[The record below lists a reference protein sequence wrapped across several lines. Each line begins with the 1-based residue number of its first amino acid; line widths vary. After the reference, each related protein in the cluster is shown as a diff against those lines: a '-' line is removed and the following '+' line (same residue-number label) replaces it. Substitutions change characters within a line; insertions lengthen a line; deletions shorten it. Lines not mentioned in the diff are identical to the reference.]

1 MADHQEPKHGGRET
15 TMTTIT
21 HPGQGGAG
29 GDVPRVVVA
38 GAGFGGLA
46 AVRPLA
52 RAGMRT
58 TLIDRNVYSTFQ
70 PLLYQLATGGL
81 SGSDVAYAVRTVSRR
96 YGATFRHGELAD
108 VDAAAR
114 QVLLADGTT
123 LGYDYL
129 ILATGVCAAHHGVPG
144 AAEYSLGLYHR
155 HDAIVLRDRIMA
167 ELDRISLTGLTGDV
181 AVTVVGGGATGV
193 ELAGSLADLRGNALP
208 AFFPEIDPA
217 RVHITLVEHGPALLA
232 PFHPA
237 LRDYTRRQL
246 AGRGVEVR
254 LGTAV
259 AEITPGKIVL
269 ADGTA
274 LPSDIT
280 IWAAGVAAPDA
291 VSTWGLPQTANG
303 RILTGPDLRVAGH
316 DRIFAVGDIAL
327 IDGQPLPQLAQP
339 ARQMGKHAADQI
351 RRLEAGRAAV
361 PFRYHDKGIMATV
374 GYRSAVVQL
383 PHRVRIQ
390 GTAAW
395 LAWLALHLIALLGG
409 RNRLTALVNLSCRY
423 LTWWHGGGGII
434 GDHPPGSPLDNL
446 VSQPTIGSAG
456 TS

>member
-1 MADHQEPKHGGRET
+1 
-15 TMTTIT
+15 MTTIT
-21 HPGQGGAG
+21 HPGQGGAN
-29 GDVPRVVVA
+29 DAVPRVVVA

-81 SGSDVAYAVRTVSRR
+81 SGSDVAYPVRAVSRR
-96 YGATFRHGELAD
+96 YGAAFRHGELAG

-114 QVLLADGTT
+114 EVLLADGTT

-144 AAEYSLGLYHR
+144 AAEYSLGMYHR
-155 HDAIVLRDRIMA
+155 HDAIVLRDRLMA
-167 ELDRISLTGLTGDV
+167 ELDRLSLTGLTGDV

-193 ELAGSLADLRGNALP
+193 ELAGSLADLRGTALP

-217 RVHITLVEHGPALLA
+217 RVHITLVEHGPGLLA

-237 LRDYTRRQL
+237 LSDYTRRQL

-254 LGTAV
+254 LGTAI
-259 AEITPGKIVL
+259 AEITPGKVVL

-274 LPSDIT
+274 LRSDIT

-303 RILTGPDLRVAGH
+303 RIRTGADLRVAGH

-339 ARQMGKHAADQI
+339 ALQMGNHAAAQI
-351 RRLEAGRAAV
+351 RRLETGRAAV
-361 PFRYHDKGIMATV
+361 PFRYHDKGIMATI

-395 LAWLALHLIALLGG
+395 LAWLVLHLIALLGA
-409 RNRLTALVNLSCRY
+409 RNRISALVNLSFRY
-423 LTWWHGGGGII
+423 LTWQHSGSGII
-434 GDHPPGSPLDNL
+434 GDHPPASPLH
-446 VSQPTIGSAG
+446 VVASQPTIGSAG
-456 TS
+456 TN

>member
-1 MADHQEPKHGGRET
+1 
-15 TMTTIT
+15 MTTIT

-46 AVRPLA
+46 AVRRLA

-81 SGSDVAYAVRTVSRR
+81 SGSDVAYPVRAVSRR
-96 YGATFRHGELAD
+96 YGAAFRHDELAGI
-108 VDAAAR
+108 DAAAR

-123 LGYDYL
+123 LGYDYF
-129 ILATGVCAAHHGVPG
+129 ILATGVAAAYHEVPG

-193 ELAGSLADLRGNALP
+193 ELAGSLADLRGTVLP

-237 LRDYTRRQL
+237 LSDYTRRQL

-254 LGTAV
+254 LGTAI
-259 AEITPGKIVL
+259 AEITPGKVVL
-269 ADGTA
+269 ADGTP

-291 VSTWGLPQTANG
+291 VSAWGLPQTANG

-339 ARQMGKHAADQI
+339 ALQMGKHAADQI
-351 RRLEAGRAAV
+351 RRLETGRAAV
-361 PFRYHDKGIMATV
+361 PFRYHDKGIMATI

-423 LTWWHGGGGII
+423 LTWRHGGSGIV
-434 GDHPPGSPLDNL
+434 GDHPPASRLGILA
-446 VSQPTIGSAG
+446 SQPTIGSAG
-456 TS
+456 TN